1 MQYTP
6 TNHYIPKNSKIF
18 DFSDNQNLLRYRKL
32 LARSLFVGTLA
43 KNYDNVYNDTT
54 IRQRTKYKKV
64 KSIVQAADGCESS
77 RG

>member
-1 MQYTP
+1 MRYTP

-18 DFSDNQNLLRYRKL
+18 DFSDNQNLLRYHKL
-32 LARSLFVGTLA
+32 LARSLFGGTLA

-64 KSIVQAADGCESS
+64 KSRVQVADECEFF

>member
-1 MQYTP
+1 MRYTP

-32 LARSLFVGTLA
+32 LARNLFGGTLA

-54 IRQRTKYKKV
+54 IRQRTKCKKV